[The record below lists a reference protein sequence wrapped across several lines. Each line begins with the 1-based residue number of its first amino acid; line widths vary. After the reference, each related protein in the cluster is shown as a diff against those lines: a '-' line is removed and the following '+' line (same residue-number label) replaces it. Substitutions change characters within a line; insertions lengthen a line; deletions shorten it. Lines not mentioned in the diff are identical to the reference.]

1 MLKYAWKFE
10 QEDMEIKAYSE
21 ISLCFFYRQDLDNA
35 NYFYNKSW
43 KSSIS
48 NKFSSIKNLGIKKAD
63 ENIRYHLEHDKDDT
77 VIMDELNLE
86 M

>member
-1 MLKYAWKFE
+1 M
-10 QEDMEIKAYSE
+10 EDMELKAYSE

-43 KSSIS
+43 KSNIS
-48 NKFSSIKNLGIKKAD
+48 NKFSSIKSLGIKKAE
-63 ENIRYHLEHDKDDT
+63 ENIKFHSENDNDET